1 MKISYYNGEFLD
13 DDKIVVNYNDRAVYF
28 GDGVYEVVRIY
39 DNEIFTFEEH
49 LDRLVQSAKEI
60 RIDIDKEEIRDIMIQ
75 MKDKNKLPNAAL
87 YIQVSRGIEGRTHL
101 FPEKGVQPVVL
112 SFINK
117 VDRPID
123 AMRDGVKAVTRDDY
137 RWLKCHIKSL
147 NLLSNT
153 LLKQEAKDSGA
164 TEEILHRDGVV
175 TEGTSTNVFAIK
187 DGVLHTH
194 EANNFVLNG
203 ITRQY
208 VIKLAKSLD
217 IPVKEKAFTV
227 DFLKEADEAFITSTT
242 QEITPVVSVDE
253 EKIGDGLSGEITKKL
268 QEAFE
273 AGI

>member
-1 MKISYYNGEFLD
+1 MKISYYNGEFLED
-13 DDKIVVNYNDRAVYF
+13 DQVAVDYNDRAVYF

-49 LDRLVQSAKEI
+49 LERLVNSAKEI
-60 RIDIDKEEIRDIMIQ
+60 RIKIDKDEIRHIMIQ
-75 MKDKNKLPNAAL
+75 MKEKNKLPNAAL

-101 FPEKGVQPVVL
+101 FPKEGVKPVVL

-117 VDRPID
+117 IERPVD
-123 AMRDGVKAVTRDDY
+123 AMREGVKVVTRDDY

-164 TEEILHRDGVV
+164 TEAILHRDGRV

-194 EANNFVLNG
+194 EANNLILNG

-208 VIKLAKSLD
+208 VIKLAQALD
-217 IPVKEKAFTV
+217 IPVKEEAFTV
-227 DFLKEADEAFITSTT
+227 DFLKEADEVFITSTT
-242 QEITPVVSVDE
+242 QEITPVISVDE
-253 EKIGDGLSGEITKKL
+253 VNIGDGIAGEVTKKL
-268 QEAFE
+268 QDAFE
-273 AGI
+273 KGI